1 MNKIDVFD
9 VFFNGFSYTWKHQLL
24 QGVLFILLGII
35 IVLMPQLLVA
45 MVASFFVVIG
55 LVLIGSAWAMRRVRK
70 QYDGFR
76 SELFEIF

>member
-9 VFFNGFSYTWKHQLL
+9 VFFDGFSHTWKHQLL
-24 QGVLFILLGII
+24 QGILFILFGVV
-35 IVLMPQLLVA
+35 IVMMPQLLVA

-55 LVLIGSAWAMRRVRK
+55 LVLIGSAWTMRRFRR

-76 SELFEIF
+76 SELFELF

>member
-9 VFFNGFSYTWKHQLL
+9 VFFNSFSYTWKHQLL

-70 QYDGFR
+70 QYDEFR

>member
-9 VFFNGFSYTWKHQLL
+9 VFFDGFSYTWKHQLL
-24 QGVLFILLGII
+24 QGVLFLLFGVV
-35 IVLMPQLLVA
+35 IVLLPQLLVA

-55 LVLIGSAWAMRRVRK
+55 LILIGSAWTMRRFRK